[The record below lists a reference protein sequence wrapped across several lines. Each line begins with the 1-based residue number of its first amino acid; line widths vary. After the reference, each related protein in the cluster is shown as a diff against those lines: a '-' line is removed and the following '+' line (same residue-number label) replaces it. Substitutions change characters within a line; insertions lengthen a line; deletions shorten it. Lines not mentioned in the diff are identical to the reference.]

1 MFTLDENIEGVL
13 MLERILFERR
23 LDRALCDE
31 SSAGLDNDGT
41 RGDSALDETSL
52 VDPDASGT
60 FKISRSLPVNNQFVG
75 LDGIGELRTT
85 LLFDDH

>member
-41 RGDSALDETSL
+41 RGDSAFDATSL
-52 VDPDASGT
+52 VNPDTSGT
-60 FKISRSLPVNNQFVG
+60 FEISGCLAIYDEFIG
-75 LDGIGELRTT
+75 LGGIGKFHTT
-85 LLFDDH
+85 FFFDDH

>member
-52 VDPDASGT
+52 VDPDASGAVE
-60 FKISRSLPVNNQFVG
+60 ISRCLAIHDEFIG
-75 LDGIGELRTT
+75 LDGIGELHPA
-85 LLFDDH
+85 LFLDDH